1 PSTDPVLVLVDDDVE
16 GTVARLKAAGVHII
30 SGPYRASWQP
40 HRIAAEFR
48 DSEGNCMVLASPR

>member
-1 PSTDPVLVLVDDDVE
+1 VLVLVDDDVE

-30 SGPYRASWQP
+30 SGPYRTSWQP
-40 HRIAAEFR
+40 DRIAAEFR